1 MGRGACV
8 FTYSGRNHRNVTQT
22 GLHTGARRSSCRG
35 GQSLPLHFLSIYCLP
50 FLSISPLFPYL
61 PSLNF
66 SPPFPPRPL
75 HSALP
80 STLRSGPLNL
90 ARVSVSSP
98 SGVRGRAPPPSR
110 VRGRALAAITIQ
122 LSQKCHINT
131 QACLFLSLKTCL
143 VTTILVL
150 FVQTKMS

>member
-1 MGRGACV
+1 MSVSVASPAAWGVGRVCSRTQAEITEMSLKQAYTQAPAEV
-8 FTYSGRNHRNVTQT
+8 FAG
-22 GLHTGARRSSCRG
+22 G

-98 SGVRGRAPPPSR
+98 SGVRDRALPPPPSR

-131 QACLFLSLKTCL
+131 QAFF
-143 VTTILVL
+143 I
-150 FVQTKMS
+150 FEP